1 MVVSDWRNVP
11 KFSKQFRLVNLLARD
26 QTPCF
31 SAFRLSTA
39 LSRTTWSALA
49 SCWSSVA
56 LEADVAFVGEVVMLQ
71 RWTF

>member
-11 KFSKQFRLVNLLARD
+11 KFSKQFRLVNLLS
-26 QTPCF
+26 C
-31 SAFRLSTA
+31 
-39 LSRTTWSALA
+39 RTTWSALA